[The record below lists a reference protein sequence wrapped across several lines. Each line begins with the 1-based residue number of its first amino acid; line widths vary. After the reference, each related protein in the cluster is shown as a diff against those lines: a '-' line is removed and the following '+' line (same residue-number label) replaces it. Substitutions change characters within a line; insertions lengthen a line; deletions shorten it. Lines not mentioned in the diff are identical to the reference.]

1 MKDQDKIITVVN
13 THKDAEAAVKTL
25 KNADY
30 DVAKISILGRGYHSE
45 EHVSGFYNTGDRVK
59 TWGTTGAFWGGLW
72 GALFGAGLFWL
83 PGVGALMIAGPIVST
98 IVGALEGAVV
108 TGGLGAIGGAL
119 ASIGVP
125 KDSIVKYDSAIK
137 ADKFLVIVHGDT
149 EDIKKAKQILA
160 GYEVETVNAEA

>member
-1 MKDQDKIITVVN
+1 MKDQEKIITVVE
-13 THKDAEAAVKTL
+13 THTDAEDVIKTL
-25 KNADY
+25 KNAGY
-30 DVAKISILGRGYHSE
+30 DVAKISILGKGYHSE

-59 TWGTTGAFWGGLW
+59 KWGTTGAFWGGLW

-98 IVGALEGAVV
+98 LVGALEGAVL

-125 KDSIVKYDSAIK
+125 KDSIVKYNSAIK
-137 ADKFLVIVHGDT
+137 ADKFLVIVHGDA
-149 EDIKKAKQILA
+149 EDIKKAKAILA
-160 GYEVETVNAEA
+160 DYELETIKAKA